1 MTKPILTL
9 GEALDLDPTTMQS
22 FTRQV
27 TAESGFRTPAEI
39 YALRN
44 KRTANTST
52 KPPLRQ
58 TREQRAHDALHKR
71 LPPDADMLT
80 HLRRLAVGNY
90 FCVPA
95 TQAVAVRNMTNRER
109 VERGIRYTTTKFVY
123 GRNEF
128 LKVQRHN
135 PIND

>member
-1 MTKPILTL
+1 MTKPKLTI
-9 GEALDLDPTTMQS
+9 ASSLDLDPATMQS
-22 FTRQV
+22 FTHQ
-27 TAESGFRTPAEI
+27 TALESTVRTPAEL

-44 KRTANTST
+44 KRNANTAA

-80 HLRRLAVGNY
+80 HMRRLAVGNY
-90 FCVPA
+90 FVVPA
-95 TQAVAVRNMTNRER
+95 RLAVAVRNMTNRER
-109 VERGIRYTTTKFVY
+109 VERGVKYTTTKFVY

>member
-1 MTKPILTL
+1 MATPKPSL
-9 GEALDLDPTTMQS
+9 ADSLDLNPDVMQS
-22 FTRQV
+22 FARQ
-27 TAESGFRTPAEI
+27 AALESSFRTPAEV

-44 KRTANTST
+44 KRNAPT
-52 KPPLRQ
+52 KPLLRH
-58 TREQRAHDALHKR
+58 TRDQRAHDALNKR

-80 HLRRLAVGNY
+80 YLRRLAVGNY

-95 TQAVAVRNMTNRER
+95 TQAVAVRNMTYREHA
-109 VERGIRYTTTKFVY
+109 ERGIKYTTTKFVY
-123 GRNEF
+123 GREKF

>member
-1 MTKPILTL
+1 MTKPKL
-9 GEALDLDPTTMQS
+9 ALDTFLDLNPDVMQS
-22 FTRQV
+22 FIHQA
-27 TAESGFRTPAEI
+27 TAESAFRTPTQI
-39 YALRN
+39 HALRN
-44 KRTANTST
+44 KRNAPT
-52 KPPLRQ
+52 KAPLRQ
-58 TREQRAHDALHKR
+58 TREQRAHDAVNKR
-71 LPPDADMLT
+71 LPPDADILT

-90 FCVPA
+90 FVVPA
-95 TQAVAVRNMTNRER
+95 KQAVAVRNMTNRER

>member
-1 MTKPILTL
+1 MTKPKLTL

-22 FTRQV
+22 FAHQV

-44 KRTANTST
+44 KRNANT
-52 KPPLRQ
+52 KPQLRQ
-58 TREQRAHDALHKR
+58 TREQRAHDATHKR

-90 FCVPA
+90 FVVPA
-95 TQAVAVRNMTNRER
+95 RQAVAVRNMTNRER